1 MPTAISLTNLTV
13 TYPHEKPALK
23 NINWQLKHGE
33 WLGITG
39 SNGSGKTTLLYCLA
53 GLISKHI
60 PAKITGEALINQSV
74 GIVFQ
79 NPDFSLFNLT
89 VAEEVAFGARGPIEP
104 ALKAV
109 GMYRQKSADPQTLS
123 YGGKQKVCL
132 AAVLAKNPDLI
143 LLDEPTSML
152 DYKSA
157 LELYRLLNKLNQQGK
172 TIVVVEHDTDF
183 LFEFT
188 QKTLILDQGKQV
200 AFGPSQ
206 TVLKRTRLL
215 KRLGLKP
222 ACRQGRPL

>member
-132 AAVLAKNPDLI
+132 AAVLARNPDLI

-157 LELYRLLNKLNQQGK
+157 LNLYSILKKLNQSGK
-172 TIVVVEHDTDF
+172 TIVVVEHDTA
-183 LFEFT
+183 LLAAYT
-188 QKTLILDQGKQV
+188 QKTLILE
-200 AFGPSQ
+200 
-206 TVLKRTRLL
+206 
-215 KRLGLKP
+215 
-222 ACRQGRPL
+222 QGRIAALGQSRSAFKK